1 MTGSEWD
8 TTVTALRGA
17 QTARHLGGDLGDGR
31 PGVEQHDIALVHQL
45 GGHVTDSIET
55 VAKLLGIGLAT
66 R

>member
-1 MTGSEWD
+1 VGHHRHRIRGTR
-8 TTVTALRGA
+8 TA
-17 QTARHLGGDLGDGR
+17 QHLGGDLGDGR